1 MNTLSTGKNYFLI
14 ACFRFLVAEGVKPL
28 LKKKK
33 ISHIIS
39 ENQIKKKRAR
49 YKDITKLP
57 TINSNFVVSKEQR
70 YLCAGNSFLLKKVL
84 QQVERA
90 EGLRE
95 EQQAVILRQRVLHQR
110 SQGHVYSTCDT

>member
-28 LKKKK
+28 FKKK

-49 YKDITKLP
+49 YKDIK
-57 TINSNFVVSKEQR
+57 N
-70 YLCAGNSFLLKKVL
+70 C
-84 QQVERA
+84 
-90 EGLRE
+90 
-95 EQQAVILRQRVLHQR
+95 RQ
-110 SQGHVYSTCDT
+110 